1 MTESERRGML
11 DLLYGVKQIS
21 TMTTLALYGVGAI
34 GGAIAQIVN
43 AQGTVDKI
51 LLYDAAASF
60 LNAQKLDLMHAGRET
75 EISVD
80 LDEFAQ
86 SDICVFAA
94 GTARS
99 PNIKTR
105 VELLQANIPVARE
118 FIGYMKG
125 FDGVLITVSNPMDAL
140 NYFFA
145 KELGIDRSQVIGF
158 GGQLDSARFN
168 CALQKRGISEKGAVI
183 GEHGDRQVPMYS
195 QLQATLSEKEQEDIL
210 AELRG
215 SSMEVIQGKGGTVFG
230 PTTHV
235 ADLVRAIS
243 TDQKIDIT
251 CSVAVEG
258 EYGIENC
265 SIGIPVTVKKRGIS
279 AIHEWK
285 LADSEQKQLQIAAE
299 FLQDLCR
306 NS

>member
-1 MTESERRGML
+1 
-11 DLLYGVKQIS
+11 
-21 TMTTLALYGVGAI
+21 MTTLALYGVGAI
-34 GGAIAQIVN
+34 GGGIAQIVN
-43 AQGTVDKI
+43 AHGTVDKI
-51 LLYDAAASF
+51 LLYDAVTPF

-75 EISVD
+75 EISTD

-86 SDICVFAA
+86 SDICVFSA

-105 VELLQANIPVARE
+105 IELLHANIPVARE
-118 FIGYMKG
+118 FIAHMKG

-145 KELGIDRSQVIGF
+145 KELGVDRSQVIGF
-158 GGQLDSARFN
+158 GGQVDSARFT
-168 CALQKRGISEKGAVI
+168 CALQNRGIHEKGYVI
-183 GEHGDRQVPMYS
+183 GEHGDRQVPVYS
-195 QLQATLSEKEQEDIL
+195 QLHTTVFEQEQEKIL

-215 SSMEVIQGKGGTVFG
+215 ASMEVIKGKGGTVFG

-235 ADLVRAIS
+235 SDLIRAIS
-243 TDQKIDIT
+243 TDQKIDVT

-265 SIGIPVTVKKRGIS
+265 SIGLPVTVNKQGIS
-279 AIHEWK
+279 TIHEWK
-285 LADSEQKQLQIAAE
+285 LDDSEQTQLKTAAE